1 MNDADSVVHSK
12 GRLLLLLVAFAAAF
26 ATRVWLFGDPVIQ
39 VDEQFYLLAG
49 DRVLQG
55 AIPYVDIWDRKPVG
69 IFLLYAGIRLLGG
82 EGIYQYQ
89 LAATFAAGLT
99 AYLIAIMAL
108 RLTNIRGAAMA
119 AVAYPLWL
127 LIFDGGGGQT
137 PVWYN
142 LAIAC
147 AALFVMRAWCDDL
160 SERTLI
166 TLGVGAMLLTGVAL
180 QIKYS
185 AVFEGVFFG
194 LALTWR
200 SWTLDRSWSRTTGRA
215 LSWALIAL
223 APTLAVIG
231 WYWRTGHFDAFA
243 YANFKS
249 IFLRAEAPRG
259 TLLLRVLTILGLAL
273 PLLLCAMAQWQSWR
287 GQTRSERAE
296 RARHFT
302 IGWLIASLCGVAVFG
317 TYFVHYFLPV
327 LVPLTLV
334 CGAMLGDHNAGVAIF
349 AGGRRLQLSTG
360 AFLILSGLALTV
372 LTVPKRLRARGE
384 ADQVRALAASIR
396 ANMQGCL
403 FVFDGDPILYHLTRA
418 CIPTT
423 LAFPNHLNE
432 QTEAGAVGVDPRREV
447 ARILASEKVDIVV
460 DSFPRDAGYNPRTAA
475 IVQRMIQADY
485 RPIAVFPVGSHERI
499 VYKRIHAL
507 SVTAAVHANSGRLAM

>member
-1 MNDADSVVHSK
+1 MKGADSVLR
-12 GRLLLLLVAFAAAF
+12 GRHRTLLLLTAFAAAL

-69 IFLLYAGIRLLGG
+69 IFLLYAAIRLLGG

-99 AYLIAIMAL
+99 AYLIGIMAL
-108 RLTNIRGAAMA
+108 RLTNLRGAAIA

-147 AALFVMRAWCDDL
+147 AALFVMKAWCDDL
-160 SERTLI
+160 SERALI
-166 TLGVGAMLLTGVAL
+166 AFGVGAMLLTGIAL

-194 LALTWR
+194 LALTRR
-200 SWTLDRSWSRTTGRA
+200 SWTFDRSWSRTLGRA

-231 WYWRTGHFDAFA
+231 WYWRTGHLDAFV

-259 TLLLRVLTILGLAL
+259 TLLLRVLTIIGLAL
-273 PLLLCAMAQWQSWR
+273 PLLLCALAQWHSWK
-287 GQTRSERAE
+287 GQARSDKAE
-296 RARHFT
+296 RARCFAT
-302 IGWLIASLCGVAVFG
+302 AWLIASLCGVAVFG
-317 TYFVHYFLPV
+317 TYFIHYFLPV
-327 LVPLTLV
+327 LVPLILV
-334 CGAMLGDHNAGVAIF
+334 CATMLGDRDAGVAIF
-349 AGGRRLQLSTG
+349 AGGRRLQLSSA
-360 AFLILSGLALTV
+360 AFLIVSGLALTV

-384 ADQVRALAASIR
+384 DDQVRALAASIR

-432 QTEAGAVGVDPRREV
+432 QMEAGAVGIDPRREV
-447 ARILASEKVDIVV
+447 ARILRSDKVDIVV
-460 DSFPRDAGYNPRTAA
+460 DSLPRDAGYNPSTAA
-475 IVQRMIQADY
+475 IAQRMIQADY
-485 RPIAVFPVGSHERI
+485 RPIGVFRVGSHERI
-499 VYKRIHAL
+499 VYKRIHVL
-507 SVTAAVHANSGRLAM
+507 SETAAAHANSGRLAM